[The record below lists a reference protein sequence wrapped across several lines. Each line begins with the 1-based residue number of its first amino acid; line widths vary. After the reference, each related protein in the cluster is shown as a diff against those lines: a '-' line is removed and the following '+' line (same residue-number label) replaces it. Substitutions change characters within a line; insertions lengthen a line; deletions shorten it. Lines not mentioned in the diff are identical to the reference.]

1 LLAAVVTLA
10 LVGANMPASADP
22 EPSEFPYGVGASDVR
37 PTSAL
42 LWTQTTASDVDLL
55 VTTDPTF
62 TSGVIIK
69 HVVVD
74 PAHDGTVNVNRKNL
88 VAGTRY
94 YYMFRDPAV
103 DQSSRVGTFQ
113 TAPDPGSSVDL
124 TFGYSGDQDGT
135 INPATNMP
143 AFNSFETFARVLE
156 ENPDF
161 YLNIGDTI
169 YSDSDFLDH
178 PAATLDEYRALY
190 KQNLTYANLRNLR
203 AETPFYTIWDDHEVR
218 NDFDRSTI
226 APALF
231 ANGSQAFEEY
241 NGMPAA
247 TLGTGYYR
255 HFRWGSEAEI
265 FVLDERSFRS
275 TEADRLDTDGDH
287 VEDCENPITHGP
299 DLAPGLVQSVRN
311 IFGAQLPASGLGA
324 PVSQQCLDDLKMKGR
339 TMLGTTQRKA
349 FLKDLKASTATF
361 KLIVNEDPMMQL
373 YALPY
378 DRWEGF
384 QWERNLILKNI
395 DENDINNVVWLTT
408 DHHANLAHTVDYNSP
423 IPGSHDQV
431 QAMFDYAVGPVA
443 TFTFAEEINRA
454 VGPGTSNLVRKF
466 LLLFN
471 ENTCAQLGNPVAPH
485 NYTYGLV
492 HIDASS
498 HTISITPKD
507 QNGDSVAGN
516 GVVGG
521 GGDPQCYSYEATA
534 A

>member
-10 LVGANMPASADP
+10 LVGANMSASADP

-62 TSGVIIK
+62 TSGVITK

-226 APALF
+226 DPALF

-247 TLGTGYYR
+247 TLGTGYYGTSDGAPR
-255 HFRWGSEAEI
+255 P
-265 FVLDERSFRS
+265 RSSSSTSGPSGAPRPTASTPTATTSRTARTRS
-275 TEADRLDTDGDH
+275 PTDPTSH
-287 VEDCENPITHGP
+287 RASCRASATSSARSCRP
-299 DLAPGLVQSVRN
+299 
-311 IFGAQLPASGLGA
+311 PASARRVAAVPGRPQDEGPHDA
-324 PVSQQCLDDLKMKGR
+324 RHHPAQGVPQGPQGEHRDVS
-339 TMLGTTQRKA
+339 
-349 FLKDLKASTATF
+349 S
-361 KLIVNEDPMMQL
+361 
-373 YALPY
+373 
-378 DRWEGF
+378 
-384 QWERNLILKNI
+384 
-395 DENDINNVVWLTT
+395 
-408 DHHANLAHTVDYNSP
+408 
-423 IPGSHDQV
+423 
-431 QAMFDYAVGPVA
+431 
-443 TFTFAEEINRA
+443 
-454 VGPGTSNLVRKF
+454 
-466 LLLFN
+466 
-471 ENTCAQLGNPVAPH
+471 
-485 NYTYGLV
+485 
-492 HIDASS
+492 
-498 HTISITPKD
+498 
-507 QNGDSVAGN
+507 
-516 GVVGG
+516 
-521 GGDPQCYSYEATA
+521 
-534 A
+534 

>member
-1 LLAAVVTLA
+1 MLA
-10 LVGANMPASADP
+10 LVGANAPASGAA
-22 EPSEFPYGVGASDVR
+22 EPTEFPYGVGASDVK

-42 LWTQTTASDVDLL
+42 LWTQTTASQVDLQL
-55 VTTDPTF
+55 STDPSF
-62 TSGVIIK
+62 TSGVQTK
-69 HVVVD
+69 HVTVD
-74 PAHDGTVNVNRKNL
+74 PAHDGTVLVLRKNL
-88 VAGTRY
+88 TPGTRY
-94 YYMFRDPAV
+94 YYLFRDPAA
-103 DQSSRVGTFQ
+103 DQSSRLGTFE
-113 TAPDPGSSVDL
+113 TAPSAGTDQDV
-124 TFGYSGDQDGT
+124 TFAYSGDQDGT
-135 INPATNMP
+135 INEDTGLP
-143 AFNSFETFARVLE
+143 AFNSFEVFGQVLA

-190 KQNLTYANLRNLR
+190 KQNLTYDSLRNLR
-203 AETPFYTIWDDHEVR
+203 AATPFYTIWDDHEVR
-218 NDFDRSTI
+218 NDFDRATVD
-226 APALF
+226 PALF

-241 NGMPAA
+241 NGMNPPSA
-247 TLGTGYYR
+247 GTGYYR
-255 HFRWGSEAEI
+255 HFRWGSEAEV

-275 TEADRLDTDGDH
+275 TEADRLDTDGDT
-287 VEDCENPITHGP
+287 VLDCTNPITHGP
-299 DLAPGLVQSVRN
+299 DLAPGLAQSVRN
-311 IFGAQLPASGLGA
+311 IFGSQLPASGLGA
-324 PVSQQCLDDLKMKGR
+324 PVAQQCLDDLKMSGR
-339 TMLGTTQRKA
+339 TMLGSTQRKV
-349 FLKDLKASTATF
+349 FLRDLKASTATF

-395 DENDINNVVWLTT
+395 DNNDINNVVWLTT

-423 IPGSHDQV
+423 NPGSHDTV
-431 QAMFDYAVGPVA
+431 QGMFDYAVGPVA

-471 ENTCAQLGNPVAPH
+471 ENTCAQLGNPAAPH

-492 HIDASS
+492 HIDSAT

-516 GVVGG
+516 GVVGT

-534 A
+534 V